1 MRAALDAADEYLRS
15 RAATLFALVLEHLR
29 EVGEARSV
37 TELEAYFTRT
47 LDVQGVTLACE
58 YLANI
63 GLIGKASV
71 ATRLTKRSTVD
82 VQELAF
88 VHLGEPEDTY

>member
-15 RAATLFALVLEHLR
+15 RAPAIFSLVLEHLL
-29 EVGEARSV
+29 EVGETRSA
-37 TELEAYFTRT
+37 TELEAHFTRT

-63 GLIGKASV
+63 GLVGKASV
-71 ATRLTKRSTVD
+71 ASRLTKRSTVD